1 MMNPTAL
8 LLLLAFGATVVLG
21 SSGGL
26 LETRH
31 AQVGILDRVDNVT
44 RCGGFGT
51 PMELR
56 VSDCNGYCELTPG
69 RLYQLEVDFY
79 PSAAAAQLSLA
90 IDLVFNG
97 TPLRLFE
104 VAVPGSSVQPGFLYT
119 LKYSIV
125 PNDQLAGQTV
135 KLRGIIFH
143 TDNRIL
149 EVCYEVD
156 VDILEL

>member
-1 MMNPTAL
+1 MMNTTAFT
-8 LLLLAFGATVVLG
+8 LLLATAVLG

-26 LETRH
+26 LETSH
-31 AQVGILDRVDNVT
+31 SQVGTFGRVDNVT

-56 VSDCNGYCELTPG
+56 VSDCEGYCKLTPG

-79 PSAAAAQLSLA
+79 PSSPAVGLSLA
-90 IDLVFNG
+90 IDLVANG
-97 TPLRLFE
+97 TPYRLFE
-104 VAVPGSSVQPGFLYT
+104 VEIPGSSVQPGFLYT

-125 PNDQLAGQTV
+125 PNDIMAGQTV
-135 KLRGIIFH
+135 KLRGIIFN
-143 TDNRIL
+143 TVDRVL